1 MGDLGAAVQCH
12 PLREPL
18 GSLQLC
24 ATDTLQFVCCPC
36 LHSSDPSISVMDT
49 AARGSGCPSLLV
61 LRGTGQEGESLPQ
74 PLAALGALSLC
85 SERTRGSAAIHGGQ
99 CDLLCLF

>member
-1 MGDLGAAVQCH
+1 
-12 PLREPL
+12 
-18 GSLQLC
+18 
-24 ATDTLQFVCCPC
+24 
-36 LHSSDPSISVMDT
+36 MDT